1 MQVTGEFLFKGTR
14 DQVWQLL
21 NDETVLAR
29 CLPGCEALTRTGEDQ
44 FKTTLKVGLAAI
56 KGTYEGTLAITEKQ
70 PPDSVTIK
78 MEASGTT
85 GFASVTGKMDLHDQG
100 PTTRLLY
107 VWDVNVGG
115 PVAAVGQRVLGGVA
129 KWIIGEFFSTAQK
142 ELAAR
147 QAAS

>member
-44 FKTTLKVGLAAI
+44 FKTRLKVGLAAI
-56 KGTYEGTLAITEKQ
+56 KGTYEGTLAITGKQ
-70 PPDSVTIK
+70 EPETVTIR
-78 MEASGTT
+78 MDCSGTT
-85 GFASVTGKMDLHDQG
+85 GFAGVTGKMDLVDQG
-100 PTTRLLY
+100 PATKLIY
-107 VWDVNVGG
+107 DWDVSVGG
-115 PVAAVGQRVLGGVA
+115 PVAMVGQRVLGGVA
-129 KWIIGEFFSTAQK
+129 KWIIGEFFNTAQK

-147 QAAS
+147 QAS